1 MVVRGDVGS
10 QQGHY
15 RIESASQMGPSC
27 VGVCMFL
34 LLKDSGFLPQS
45 IGMHVRLSSDIKLG
59 MNMDHS
65 VNECKMLS

>member
-15 RIESASQMGPSC
+15 RIESASQMDCGRKPESFNSKNIQTPTQEGP
-27 VGVCMFL
+27 
-34 LLKDSGFLPQS
+34 

-59 MNMDHS
+59 IDMDHS